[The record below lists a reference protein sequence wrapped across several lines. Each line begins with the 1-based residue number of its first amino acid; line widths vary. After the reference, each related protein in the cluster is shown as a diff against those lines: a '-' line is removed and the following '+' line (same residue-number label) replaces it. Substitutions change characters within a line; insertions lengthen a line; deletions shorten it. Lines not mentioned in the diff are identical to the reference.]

1 MLMSKFC
8 ALFLIFSSNVFASS
22 DISVGTLYDYLSA
35 EKNTQLK
42 RVRNLGDETAF
53 VKINLAEI
61 VYGDDG
67 QPKEQSLPEE
77 GVRQL
82 VTSPSRLIIPAGGS
96 LATRFIYMGERE
108 RERYFRVRF
117 VPVKPQGDEIT
128 TLSLN
133 QQVSAGVSIMTGFG
147 TILFVAPKEPR
158 YDTRIDRDNGALYVE
173 NRGNA
178 TVILDYL
185 ELCDK
190 KETSC
195 SQPEKVHLL
204 PGVKKRLSKDATKTV
219 RFELLEGNK
228 SIFKEFKA

>member
-1 MLMSKFC
+1 MNIFFVF
-8 ALFLIFSSNVFASS
+8 FLLILSTHAFASP
-22 DISVGTLYDYLSA
+22 DISVGTLYDYMPA

-42 RVRNLGDETAF
+42 RVRNIGDETAF
-53 VKINLAEI
+53 VKITLAEI
-61 VYGDDG
+61 IYGADG
-67 QPKEQSLPEE
+67 MPKERELPEE

-82 VTSPSRLIIPAGGS
+82 VISPSRLIIPAGGS
-96 LATRFIYMGERE
+96 QATRFIYMGSRE

-128 TLSLN
+128 ELPP
-133 QQVSAGVSIMTGFG
+133 QQKISAGVSIMTGFG
-147 TILFVAPKEPR
+147 TILFVAPKTPR
-158 YDTRIDRDNGALYVE
+158 YDTYIGRENGALYAE

-195 SQPEKVHLL
+195 SQPEQMHLL
-204 PGVKKRLSKDATKTV
+204 PGVKKRVSQEATRTV
-219 RFELLEGNK
+219 RFELIEGKK
-228 SIFKEFKA
+228 SAFKEFKL